1 MADLRYQSQTQPRFQ
16 SRAEVDQGLR
26 SYMLGVYNHMA
37 LGVAVTA
44 IIVMATYTVPALK
57 GITAVLAFPA
67 MIGLLVMGF
76 VGPRL
81 VLGGSVARAQAVYWG
96 YVALWGIGI
105 APIVHRYLGIDP
117 SMVMTAFLS
126 ASVTFGAMSLWG
138 YTSKR
143 DLSGMGAMAG
153 MAMMGLLI
161 AALVNLV
168 VSLFTGVTA
177 TTMLISTLIS
187 FGFVIF
193 VSLVTAWETQAIKE
207 MYVEADSS
215 EAVAR
220 KSVFG
225 AFMLYGSFISIFINI
240 LQILGFMNSSSE

>member
-1 MADLRYQSQTQPRFQ
+1 MAELRYPTQTRMGAQ
-16 SRAEVDQGLR
+16 AGLDQGLR
-26 SYMLGVYNHMA
+26 SYMLGIYNYMA

-44 IIVMATYTVPALK
+44 IIVMATFTIPAL
-57 GITAVLAFPA
+57 GAVANVLAFPA
-67 MIGLLVMGF
+67 MLGLIGMGF
-76 VGPRL
+76 FAHRL
-81 VLGGSVARAQAVYWG
+81 LMGGSVARAHVVYWI

-105 APIVHRYLGIDP
+105 APIVNRYLGIDP

-126 ASVTFGAMSLWG
+126 AALTFGAMSFWG

-143 DLSGMGAMAG
+143 DLSGMGRFAAMAL
-153 MAMMGLLI
+153 MGLLI

-168 VSLFTGVTA
+168 VAMFTGVGGA
-177 TTMLISTLIS
+177 TMMISMLIS

-193 VSLVTAWETQAIKE
+193 VSLITAWETQAIKE
-207 MYVEADSS
+207 MYYEADSS

-225 AFMLYGSFISIFINI
+225 AFMLYGSFISIFVNI
-240 LQILGFMNSSSE
+240 LQILGFLNSSE

>member
-1 MADLRYQSQTQPRFQ
+1 MAELRYPSQTRSGAQV
-16 SRAEVDQGLR
+16 AVDQGLR
-26 SYMLGVYNHMA
+26 SYMLGIYNYMA

-44 IIVMATYTVPALK
+44 VIVLATFTIPGLGA
-57 GITAVLAFPA
+57 IANVLAFPA
-67 MIGLLVMGF
+67 MLGLIGMGF
-76 VGPRL
+76 FAHRL
-81 VLGGSVARAQAVYWG
+81 LMGGSVARAHIVYWV

-105 APIVHRYLGIDP
+105 APIVNRYLGIDP

-126 ASVTFGAMSLWG
+126 ASLTFGAMSLWG

-143 DLSGMGAMAG
+143 DLTRMGQFAG
-153 MAMMGLLI
+153 MALIGLLV

-168 VSLFTGVTA
+168 VAMFTGVGA
-177 TTMLISTLIS
+177 GTMLFSTIIS

-193 VSLVTAWETQAIKE
+193 VSLITAWETQVIKE
-207 MYVEADSS
+207 MYDGAEGQ

-220 KSVFG
+220 KSIFG

-240 LQILGFMNSSSE
+240 LQILGFMNSNE

>member
-1 MADLRYQSQTQPRFQ
+1 MADTRFQTQPRYQ

-26 SYMLGVYNHMA
+26 SYMLGVYNYMA

-44 IIVMATYTVPALK
+44 VIVMASYTVPALQ
-57 GITAVLAFPA
+57 GVTAVLAFPA
-67 MIGLLVMGF
+67 MIGLLAMGF
-76 VGPRL
+76 FAPRL
-81 VLGGSVARAQAVYWG
+81 LMGGSVARANVVYWA

-105 APIVHRYLGIDP
+105 APMVHRYLGIDP

-126 ASVTFGAMSLWG
+126 AAATFGAMSVWG

-153 MAMMGLLI
+153 MALMGLLI
-161 AALVNLV
+161 AGLVNLV
-168 VSLFTGVTA
+168 VAMFTGVTGA
-177 TTMLISTLIS
+177 TMLISTLIS

-207 MYVEADSS
+207 MYVAS
-215 EAVAR
+215 EGSEMTAR

-240 LQILGFMNSSSE
+240 LQILGFLNSND

>member
-1 MADLRYQSQTQPRFQ
+1 MAELRYPSQMRTGAQV
-16 SRAEVDQGLR
+16 AVDQGLR
-26 SYMLGVYNHMA
+26 SYMLGIYNYMA

-44 IIVMATYTVPALK
+44 VIVLATFTIAPLGA
-57 GITAVLAFPA
+57 IANVLAFPA
-67 MIGLLVMGF
+67 MLGLIGMGF
-76 VGPRL
+76 FAHRL
-81 VLGGSVARAQAVYWG
+81 LMGGSVARAHIVYWI

-105 APIVHRYLGIDP
+105 APIVNRYLGIDP

-126 ASVTFGAMSLWG
+126 ASLTFGAMSLWG

-143 DLSGMGAMAG
+143 DLTRMGQFAG
-153 MAMMGLLI
+153 MALIGLLV

-168 VSLFTGVTA
+168 VAMFTGVGA
-177 TTMLISTLIS
+177 GTMLFSTIIS

-193 VSLVTAWETQAIKE
+193 VSLITAWETQVIKE
-207 MYVEADSS
+207 MYVESEGQ

-220 KSVFG
+220 KSIFG

-240 LQILGFMNSSSE
+240 LQILGFMNSSE

>member
-1 MADLRYQSQTQPRFQ
+1 MAELRYPSQMRTGAQVG
-16 SRAEVDQGLR
+16 VDRGLR
-26 SYMLGVYNHMA
+26 SYMLGIYNYMA

-44 IIVMATYTVPALK
+44 VIVLATFTIPAL
-57 GITAVLAFPA
+57 GAAANVLAFPA
-67 MIGLLVMGF
+67 MLGLIGMGF
-76 VGPRL
+76 FAQRL
-81 VLGGSVARAQAVYWG
+81 LMGGSLARAHIVYWV

-105 APIVHRYLGIDP
+105 APIVNRYLGIDP

-143 DLSGMGAMAG
+143 DLTRMGQFAAMAL
-153 MAMMGLLI
+153 MGLLI

-168 VSLFTGVTA
+168 VAMFTGVGA
-177 TTMLISTLIS
+177 GTMLFSTIIS

-193 VSLVTAWETQAIKE
+193 VSLITAWETQAIKE
-207 MYVEADSS
+207 MYDEAEGQ

-220 KSVFG
+220 KSIFG

-240 LQILGFMNSSSE
+240 LQILGFMNSNE

>member
-1 MADLRYQSQTQPRFQ
+1 MAELRYPSQPRVEA
-16 SRAEVDQGLR
+16 RTAIDQGLR
-26 SYMLGVYNHMA
+26 SYMLGIYNYMA

-44 IIVMATYTVPALK
+44 IVVMATFTIPAL
-57 GITAVLAFPA
+57 GALANVLAFPA
-67 MIGLLVMGF
+67 MIGLIGMGF
-76 VGPRL
+76 FAQRL
-81 VLGGSVARAQAVYWG
+81 LLGGSVARAHVVYWI

-105 APIVHRYLGIDP
+105 APMVNRYLGVDP

-126 ASVTFGAMSLWG
+126 AALTFGAMSLWG

-143 DLSGMGAMAG
+143 DLSGMAAIASMAL
-153 MAMMGLLI
+153 MGLLI

-168 VSLFTGVTA
+168 VAMFTGVGAA
-177 TTMLISTLIS
+177 TMMISMLIS

-193 VSLVTAWETQAIKE
+193 VSLITAWETQAIKE
-207 MYVEADSS
+207 MYVEADAS

-225 AFMLYGSFISIFINI
+225 AFILYGSFISIFINI
-240 LQILGFMNSSSE
+240 LQILGFLNSND

>member
-1 MADLRYQSQTQPRFQ
+1 MVDFRYAPQ
-16 SRAEVDQGLR
+16 SRVDARAVVDQGLR
-26 SYMLGVYNHMA
+26 AYMLGIYNYMA

-44 IIVMATYTVPALK
+44 IVVMASYTIPAFGALVN
-57 GITAVLAFPA
+57 VLAFPA
-67 MIGLLVMGF
+67 VIGLIAMGF
-76 VGPRL
+76 FAQRL
-81 VLGGSVARAQAVYWG
+81 LMGGTVARAHVVYWA

-105 APIVHRYLGIDP
+105 APMVNRYLGVNP
-117 SMVMTAFLS
+117 SIVMTAFLS
-126 ASVTFGAMSLWG
+126 AAATFGAMSLWG

-153 MAMMGLLI
+153 MALIGLLI
-161 AALVNLV
+161 AGLVNLV
-168 VSLFTGVTA
+168 VAMFTGITA
-177 TTMLISTLIS
+177 AAMMISMVIS

-193 VSLVTAWETQAIKE
+193 VSLITAWDTQASKE

-225 AFMLYGSFISIFINI
+225 AFVLYGSFISIFVNI
-240 LQILGFMNSSSE
+240 LQILGFMNSND

>member
-1 MADLRYQSQTQPRFQ
+1 MAELRYPSQPRVEA
-16 SRAEVDQGLR
+16 RTAIDQGLR
-26 SYMLGVYNHMA
+26 SYMLGIYNYMA

-44 IIVMATYTVPALK
+44 VVVLATFTIPAL
-57 GITAVLAFPA
+57 GAMANVLAFPA
-67 MIGLLVMGF
+67 MIGLIGMGF
-76 VGPRL
+76 FAQRL
-81 VLGGSVARAQAVYWG
+81 LLGGSVARAHVVYWI

-105 APIVHRYLGIDP
+105 APMVNRYLGVDP

-126 ASVTFGAMSLWG
+126 AALTFGAMSVWG

-153 MAMMGLLI
+153 MALMGLLI
-161 AALVNLV
+161 AGLVNLV
-168 VSLFTGVTA
+168 VAMFTGVGAA
-177 TTMLISTLIS
+177 TMMISMVIS

-193 VSLVTAWETQAIKE
+193 VSLITAWETQAIKE
-207 MYVEADSS
+207 MYVEAEGS

-240 LQILGFMNSSSE
+240 LQILGFMNSNE